1 MALGDPI
8 DQNDYPYL
16 LHSSAARQLHSVTD
30 SSRSTMIV
38 DGRQCHDEDTK
49 PDIKSIVVH
58 ASAVRATKSQ
68 SKPHEV
74 EPSSLICPRP
84 SPHSSRASIHI
95 LIKQVPHST
104 SPTKTIQKKT
114 TTTIKRVLMGPSTMD
129 LLNLPNEVLTRIARY
144 SMSDDNDVSCNTSYC
159 WQLADEDHE
168 PVQLLTDIL
177 KVNKF
182 LRKIALKALV
192 FQVPWVRLFMETRNE
207 RLLRLFAICFP
218 GAARGESYHVPR
230 SMRKHIIPAVSMR
243 VSLDLDET
251 KGGGYEKPMLT
262 WSTLAVLDIRNLGH
276 GLTMLREGVI
286 SECEIE
292 FDRGPSHS
300 IAKRQFLEHLSYTS
314 FEADRMIVRGISDTD
329 LSRSTNIAK
338 ARTSKRPEGKRL
350 FRELRSLR
358 KYGSPL
364 LAENVNAEV
373 LSVVRDVY
381 HLDEDEAPCARIL
394 HNHLLIQ
401 RMLAKRNL
409 VVLRTKND
417 NCDTKRKL
425 LDWDDAYTICPDYKY
440 LMTPALFAKEH
451 YMQLM
456 VKAEYQIA
464 LAHFESKHTGT
475 SGWQGCAPLQQKQ
488 QSLIPEDIE
497 EGQRLSYGEMK
508 LGMTEQNDFKRT
520 QVDHLYRAEELLFFA
535 STLMTTER
543 NIRLL
548 AFVQQ
553 RLQRAEHKRTM
564 QVYSLKLQPDESQ
577 EVIELR
583 GDERMIRASYN
594 MLEEKTVDA
603 LEEITPDFVEGKKY
617 CDVKTIVQCFMDRED
632 ILKLTGVT
640 WDVGLSTNQK
650 LTKVREELM
659 ANYEIEETQLYTGEW
674 STDSDSTDSEDTDSD
689 TE

>member
-1 MALGDPI
+1 M
-8 DQNDYPYL
+8 N
-16 LHSSAARQLHSVTD
+16 
-30 SSRSTMIV
+30 
-38 DGRQCHDEDTK
+38 
-49 PDIKSIVVH
+49 
-58 ASAVRATKSQ
+58 
-68 SKPHEV
+68 
-74 EPSSLICPRP
+74 
-84 SPHSSRASIHI
+84 
-95 LIKQVPHST
+95 
-104 SPTKTIQKKT
+104 
-114 TTTIKRVLMGPSTMD
+114 

-144 SMSDDNDVSCNTSYC
+144 SMSDDNNVSCNTPHC

-168 PVQLLTDIL
+168 PVQLVTDIL

-182 LRKIALKALV
+182 LRKIASNALV
-192 FQVPWVRLFMETRNE
+192 FQVPWVRLFIETRNE

-218 GAARGESYHVPR
+218 GVAQGESYHVPR

-251 KGGGYEKPMLT
+251 RGGGYEKPMLT
-262 WSTLAVLDIRNLGH
+262 WSTLAVLDVRNLEH
-276 GLTMLREGVI
+276 GLNMLREGVI

-300 IAKRQFLEHLSYTS
+300 IANRQFLEHLSYTS
-314 FEADRMIVRGISDTD
+314 FEADRMIVRGISDKE

-338 ARTSKRPEGKRL
+338 ERSLKRPEGKRL
-350 FRELRSLR
+350 LRELRALR
-358 KYGSPL
+358 KYGSSL
-364 LAENVNAEV
+364 LAENANAEV

-381 HLDEDEAPCARIL
+381 HLREDYAPCARIL
-394 HNHLLIQ
+394 QNHLLIQ

-409 VVLRTKND
+409 VVLRTKDD
-417 NCDTKRKL
+417 NCDNKRKL

-464 LAHFESKHTGT
+464 LAFFESKHTET
-475 SGWQGCAPLQQKQ
+475 SGWQGCAPLQQEQ

-497 EGQRLSYGEMK
+497 KGQRLSYRERK
-508 LGMTEQNDFKRT
+508 LGLTEKNDFKRT

-535 STLMTTER
+535 GTLMATEQ
-543 NIRLL
+543 NVRLL

-553 RLQRAEHKRTM
+553 RLRRAEHKRIM
-564 QVYSLKLQPDESQ
+564 QVYSMKLQPDESQ
-577 EVIELR
+577 DMVELR

-603 LEEITPDFVEGKKY
+603 LEEITPDFEVRKKY
-617 CDVKTIVQCFMDRED
+617 CDVKTIVHCFMDRGD

-640 WDVGLSTNQK
+640 WDVDLSTNQR
-650 LTKVREELM
+650 LTTVREELM
-659 ANYEIEETQLYTGEW
+659 AKYEIEETQLYTGEW
-674 STDSDSTDSEDTDSD
+674 STESDSTGSEDTDSD